1 MTLADGVSNRWWVNE
16 EVKNRSLGKKKNG
29 GLALKELP
37 RQASPP
43 RLSLHSATTQ
53 PSLLSSFTF
62 ALHLPHFPP
71 SLIRDHVVR
80 SFYLNHIMIDQL
92 PFVSFAYHGSIGV
105 PSTLR
110 HGRR

>member
-43 RLSLHSATTQ
+43 PDFPSTLQLLNHHFCP
-53 PSLLSSFTF
+53 PSLLPFIYLIFPPPLFGIMLF
-62 ALHLPHFPP
+62 ALF
-71 SLIRDHVVR
+71 I
-80 SFYLNHIMIDQL
+80 
-92 PFVSFAYHGSIGV
+92 
-105 PSTLR
+105 
-110 HGRR
+110 